1 MLEVEIL
8 SGPSREI
15 KVSSEEVYKTYIEP
29 RIWTKWYDEG
39 VPVDVKIPEVPLYT
53 FLDDSASKFPNRDS
67 MIFMG
72 RRVSF
77 REFKE
82 SSDKFSKALS
92 EKWNIEK
99 GDVVALFLPN
109 LPQFAIAYYGAIK
122 AGAVVTPI
130 NPLYTSRELTYQ
142 LKTSGARLLVSLDLF
157 KPRVEEALKEVSVE
171 GVIYTGVDDY
181 LPGFISVLYRLK
193 EKKPKI
199 GFDGKKTVKFKEL
212 LKSFEAK
219 PPKVDINPREDL
231 VALMYTG
238 GTTGVP
244 KGAMLTHY
252 NLVANAVQV
261 DAWLKM
267 GVKGRDVMIG
277 VLPWFHIYGQTT
289 VLHTGVYRAA
299 TIIVFPQFRLEDI
312 LKAIV
317 KYKANMF
324 HGVPTIYSLIVNY
337 PEIKKYDLKSVEAC
351 VSGAAPLP
359 VAVAKKFEEITG
371 GRLREGYGLTETS
384 PVTHVNPIYGRYK
397 LGSIGVP
404 IPNTYAAIADP
415 EKPILLPPGEVG
427 ELVISGP
434 QVMRGYHNMP
444 EENKEVFFELYGKK
458 WFRTGDMAYMDEEG
472 YFYIVERKK
481 DLIKYKGYSVYPRE
495 VEEVLYQHE
504 CITEAAVIGVPDLKV
519 GEYVKAFVVL
529 KPECKGKVSAEDIIS
544 YCEKNLAPFKVP
556 KTVEFRDTLPK
567 STVGKVLRRVL
578 REEEIKKLEESQQS
592 N

>member
-1 MLEVEIL
+1 MSESSIEA
-8 SGPSREI
+8 
-15 KVSSEEVYKTYIEP
+15 KMSSEEVYKTYIEP
-29 RIWTKWYDEG
+29 RVWSKWYDEG
-39 VPVDVKIPEVPLYT
+39 VPLDVDIPEVPLFK
-53 FLDDSASKFPNRDS
+53 FLDDSASSFPERPS

-72 RRVSF
+72 RKVSF
-77 REFKE
+77 RELKE
-82 SSDKFSKALS
+82 SVDRFSKALT
-92 EKWNIEK
+92 ELWDVRK

-122 AGAVVTPI
+122 TGAIVTPV
-130 NPLYTSRELTYQ
+130 NPLYTSRELAYQ
-142 LKTSGARLLVSLDLF
+142 LKTSNSKILVSLDLF
-157 KPRVEEALKEVSVE
+157 KSKVEEALREVSLE

-181 LPGFISVLYRLK
+181 LPSFLSVLYRLK
-193 EKKPKI
+193 ERKPKI
-199 GFDGKKTVKFKEL
+199 EYDGKRTVKFREV
-212 LKSFEAK
+212 LKTYEPK
-219 PPKVDINPREDL
+219 PPNVTIEPREDL

-252 NLVANAVQV
+252 NIVANVVQI

-267 GVKGRDVMIG
+267 GVKGQDVMVG

-289 VLHTGVYRAA
+289 VLHSGIFRGA
-299 TIIVFPQFRLEDI
+299 TIIVFPQFKLEDV
-312 LKAIV
+312 LKAIT

-337 PEIKKYDLKSVEAC
+337 PEVKKYDLSSVEAC

-384 PVTHVNPIYGRYK
+384 PVTHVNPIYGKYK

-404 IPNTYAAIADP
+404 VPSTYAAIADP
-415 EKPILLPPGEVG
+415 EEPRFLPPGEVG
-427 ELVISGP
+427 ELVVSGP
-434 QVMRGYHNMP
+434 QVMKGYYNMP
-444 EENKEVFFELYGKK
+444 EENEKAFFELYGRR

-504 CITEAAVIGVPDLKV
+504 CVAEAAVVGVPDPKV

-529 KPECKGKVSAEDIIS
+529 KPECRGRVSAEDIIS

-556 KTVEFRDTLPK
+556 KTVEFRESLPK
-567 STVGKVLRRVL
+567 STVGKVLRRAL
-578 REEEIKKLEESQQS
+578 REEEIKKLKEKHE
-592 N
+592 